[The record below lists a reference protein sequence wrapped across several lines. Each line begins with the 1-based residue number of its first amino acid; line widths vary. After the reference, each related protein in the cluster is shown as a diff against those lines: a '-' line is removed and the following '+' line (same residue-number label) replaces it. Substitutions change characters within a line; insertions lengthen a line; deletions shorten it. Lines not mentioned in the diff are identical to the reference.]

1 MSLIRTAQ
9 IKQPDEFYETLL
21 KAQSGMTDA
30 QAQKMIAKLVL
41 LLANHV
47 GDEAVLA
54 EAIAL
59 AAASSQ
65 VGRNDP
71 ASCKVDS
78 SN

>member
-1 MSLIRTAQ
+1 MPLIRTAQ
-9 IKQPDEFYETLL
+9 IKQPDEFYEALL

-47 GDEAVLA
+47 GDEAILA

-59 AAASSQ
+59 ATASSK

-71 ASCKVDS
+71 TSHKADS
-78 SN
+78 RN